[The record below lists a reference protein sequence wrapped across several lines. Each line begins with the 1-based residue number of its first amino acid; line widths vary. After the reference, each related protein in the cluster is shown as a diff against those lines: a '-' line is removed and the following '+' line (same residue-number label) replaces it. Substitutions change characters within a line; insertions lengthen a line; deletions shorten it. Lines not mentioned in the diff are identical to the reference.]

1 MLIHYKIPRVRHAP
15 RSAMIGAVSF
25 ESAHRDE
32 CPRAVLIPIC
42 RLFRIGC
49 RREMTDGC
57 RNGGRREWEEMTD

>member
-1 MLIHYKIPRVRHAP
+1 YKIPRVRHGP

-25 ESAHRDE
+25 EAARRDE
-32 CPRAVLIPIC
+32 CRRPFSIPIC

-57 RNGGRREWEEMTD
+57 RNDGRREAEEMID